1 MQKKREREMLPFI
14 LNGYFIYP
22 NKMEGKYKRV
32 TFVEIVFF
40 SLTSLPLCFRGRKL
54 RALMITFRSS
64 VLFERTT
71 KGEISQYS
79 LKWELAWFS
88 R

>member
-1 MQKKREREMLPFI
+1 MLPFI

-40 SLTSLPLCFRGRKL
+40 FVDFI
-54 RALMITFRSS
+54 AF
-64 VLFERTT
+64 VL
-71 KGEISQYS
+71 S
-79 LKWELAWFS
+79 W
-88 R
+88 